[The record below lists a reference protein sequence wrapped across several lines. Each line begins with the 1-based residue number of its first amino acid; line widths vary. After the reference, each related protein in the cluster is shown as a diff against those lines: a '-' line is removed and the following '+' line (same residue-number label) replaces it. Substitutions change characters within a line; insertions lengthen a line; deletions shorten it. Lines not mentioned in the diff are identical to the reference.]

1 MAHVPPLGFGV
12 YQLLEGL
19 NTETILADYNLYHTD
34 KSKPVK
40 PQRIFN
46 IKEIQNALDEIMLEN
61 SYMKVWFSGSSG
73 LLEVCMLSTW
83 KYLIV
88 NEEMGSFNLIFFSFR
103 K

>member
-12 YQLLEGL
+12 YQLLEGI

-34 KSKPVK
+34 KSKLTK

-73 LLEVCMLSTW
+73 LLEVCMLCVW

-88 NEEMGSFNLIFFSFR
+88 KGKNGKYQSNLFLL
-103 K
+103 